1 MQTALMRTDKE
12 KIIIALKRQGKN
24 IRQIAEQTQSSFST
38 ISSVLKEADEEERI
52 IAQKKIK
59 LEQDDHASAT
69 YSRALV
75 MFSQGKTNIDVAKI
89 TGLKA
94 DEIISIRKDYWKL
107 IEADELAQLHEQVK
121 PYLSSLLNLDKRM
134 RRENI
139 DQDDIVWSLNHFKEL
154 RFLRDKIIRARAN
167 LERLQDKLFET
178 HNAWT
183 SLVRRKQ
190 RLEAIIQNCEYQ
202 ISSYRE
208 KFKSFREFE
217 AIGEELDKK
226 P

>member
-1 MQTALMRTDKE
+1 METALMRTDKE

-52 IAQKKIK
+52 VAQKKIK
-59 LEQDDHASAT
+59 LEQDNHASAT

-75 MFSQGKTNIDVAKI
+75 MFSQGKRNIDVAKI

-107 IEADELAQLHEQVK
+107 IEADELAQLYEQVE

-154 RFLRDKIIRARAN
+154 RFLRVKISRARDN
-167 LERLQDKLFET
+167 LERLQNKLFET
-178 HNAWT
+178 HNASI
-183 SLVRRKQ
+183 SLVRRKAAS
-190 RLEAIIQNCEYQ
+190 RGYNSKL
-202 ISSYRE
+202 
-208 KFKSFREFE
+208 
-217 AIGEELDKK
+217 
-226 P
+226 

>member
-1 MQTALMRTDKE
+1 MRTDKE
-12 KIIIALKRQGKN
+12 KNIIALKRQGKN

-52 IAQKKIK
+52 VAQKKIK
-59 LEQDDHASAT
+59 LEQDNHASAT

-75 MFSQGKTNIDVAKI
+75 MFSQGKRNIDVAKI

-107 IEADELAQLHEQVK
+107 IEADELAQLYEQVE

-154 RFLRDKIIRARAN
+154 RFLRVKIIRARAN
-167 LERLQDKLFET
+167 LERLQNELFET
-178 HNAWT
+178 HNASI
-183 SLVRRKQ
+183 SLVRRNAVSRGYNSK
-190 RLEAIIQNCEYQ
+190 L
-202 ISSYRE
+202 
-208 KFKSFREFE
+208 
-217 AIGEELDKK
+217 
-226 P
+226 

>member
-1 MQTALMRTDKE
+1 MRTDKE

-52 IAQKKIK
+52 VAQKKIK
-59 LEQDDHASAT
+59 LEQDNHASAT

-75 MFSQGKTNIDVAKI
+75 MFSQGKRNIDVAKI

-107 IEADELAQLHEQVK
+107 IEADELAQLYEQVE

-154 RFLRDKIIRARAN
+154 RFLRVKISRARDN
-167 LERLQDKLFET
+167 LERLQNELFET
-178 HNAWT
+178 HNASI

-190 RLEAIIQNCEYQ
+190 RLEAIIQNCENQ
-202 ISSYRE
+202 VSSYRE

-226 P
+226 L

>member
-1 MQTALMRTDKE
+1 MRTDKE

-52 IAQKKIK
+52 VAQKKIK
-59 LEQDDHASAT
+59 LEQDNHASAT

-75 MFSQGKTNIDVAKI
+75 MFSQGKRNIDVAKI

-107 IEADELAQLHEQVK
+107 IEADELAQLYEQVE

-154 RFLRDKIIRARAN
+154 RFLRVKISRARDN
-167 LERLQDKLFET
+167 LERLQNKLFET
-178 HNAWT
+178 HNASI
-183 SLVRRKQ
+183 SLVRRKAAS
-190 RLEAIIQNCEYQ
+190 RGYNSKL
-202 ISSYRE
+202 
-208 KFKSFREFE
+208 
-217 AIGEELDKK
+217 
-226 P
+226 